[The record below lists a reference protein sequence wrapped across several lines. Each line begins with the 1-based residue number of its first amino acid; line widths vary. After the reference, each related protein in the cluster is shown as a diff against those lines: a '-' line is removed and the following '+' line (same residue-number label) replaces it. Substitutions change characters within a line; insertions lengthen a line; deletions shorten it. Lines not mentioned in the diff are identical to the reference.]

1 MFFSLPRMYKI
12 GILSVITI
20 VIFSFAF
27 YYFIQTVTENSVRS
41 NLLAEQ
47 IDRQRTATRSL
58 SQHIGSDLT
67 LVMTVLDGLTNSIY
81 LEQGE
86 LYSEKVKSVME
97 EKYALIN
104 DLKYKTINDIVD
116 KIFILDSNDVVTA
129 GLSQAGANQYLGADF
144 SQREWVKE
152 AKRDL
157 KPVFSKGFER
167 QGIYT
172 IYIAVPIINQENN
185 QYMGLIGASIPTE
198 KFFARYGNVHD
209 INSQFLV
216 LFDKNGTI
224 LAVGADRSLVGKNFF
239 GKTVQNFIAHNEI
252 LNNLTRTL
260 LSGNATYAIYDYGRT
275 ERINTAQPIL
285 VQNIPTYFLEVVTPT
300 KVIFS
305 KIAETLFTERLKG
318 YSLLV
323 AVFASIAALTIFLL
337 KWSNIMEKEV
347 IKRTNALNKS
357 NVKLGVMSHVLKN
370 SNLSLQKANEQLS
383 QNDKLQKEFINMAA
397 HELRTPIQPI
407 LGLTDVLRDHIS
419 DSHQSKLLDI
429 IMRNARRLQRLSGDI
444 LDVSK
449 IESSLLKISKS
460 PVDLNEKIKTVIND
474 IQNGYDTESN
484 KNVKFLFQPKDSITV
499 YADRDRIYQVL
510 SNLMN
515 NAIKFT
521 KNGTVTINTNL
532 NHKTDN
538 HNKEAIV
545 TITDT
550 GSGIAPEIMP
560 KLFSKFV
567 TSSQTGT
574 GLGLFISK
582 GIIDAHG
589 GRIWAE
595 NNSNGVG
602 ASFSFSLPLNHFN

>member
-1 MFFSLPRMYKI
+1 MFFSLPRIYKI

-20 VIFSFAF
+20 VIFSFALF
-27 YYFIQTVTENSVRS
+27 YFIQTVTENSVRS

-81 LEQGE
+81 LQQGE
-86 LYSEKVKSVME
+86 IYSEKAKSVME
-97 EKYALIN
+97 DKYETIN
-104 DLKYKTINDIVD
+104 DKKYKTINDIID
-116 KIFILDSNDVVTA
+116 KIFVLDNNDVVTA

-216 LFDKNGTI
+216 IYDRNGTI

-260 LSGNATYAIYDYGRT
+260 LRGNSSYAIYDYGRT

-285 VQNIPTYFLEVVTPT
+285 VQNTPTYFLEVVTPT
-300 KVIFS
+300 KEIFS
-305 KIAETLFTERLKG
+305 KIGETLFTERLKG

-323 AVFASIAALTIFLL
+323 AVFASVAALTIFLL

-357 NVKLGVMSHVLKN
+357 NVRLGVMSQDLRN

-383 QNDKLQKEFINMAA
+383 QHDKLQKEFINMAA

-419 DSHQSKLLDI
+419 DSHQSKLLDV

-460 PVDLNEKIKTVIND
+460 PIDLNEKIRTVIND
-474 IQNGYDTESN
+474 IQNGYDREN
-484 KNVKFLFQPKDSITV
+484 NNNIKFFFQPKESITV
-499 YADRDRIYQVL
+499 DADRDRIYQVL
-510 SNLMN
+510 SNLLN
-515 NAIKFT
+515 NAVKFT
-521 KNGTVTINTNL
+521 KNGTVTINASV
-532 NHKTDN
+532 NHKTNN

-545 TITDT
+545 TVTDT

-582 GIIDAHG
+582 GIVEAHG

-595 NNSNGVG
+595 NNSNGMG

>member
-1 MFFSLPRMYKI
+1 MVLSLPRIYKI
-12 GILSVITI
+12 GIISVITI
-20 VIFSFAF
+20 VILSFALF
-27 YYFIQTVTENSVRS
+27 YYIQTVTENSVRS

-81 LEQGE
+81 LQQGE
-86 LYSEKVKSVME
+86 MYSEKAKSVME

-104 DLKYKTINDIVD
+104 DLKYKTINEIVD
-116 KIFILDSNDVVTA
+116 KIFVLDNNDVVTA

-260 LSGNATYAIYDYGRT
+260 LSGNSTYAIYDYGRT

-305 KIAETLFTERLKG
+305 KIAQTLFTERLKG

-357 NVKLGVMSHVLKN
+357 NVKLGVMSQDLRN

-449 IESSLLKISKS
+449 IESRLLKISKS
-460 PVDLNEKIKTVIND
+460 PVDLNEKIKTVMND

-521 KNGTVTINTNL
+521 KSGTVTINTSL

-582 GIIDAHG
+582 GIIEAHG

>member
-1 MFFSLPRMYKI
+1 MFFSLPRIYKI

-20 VIFSFAF
+20 VIFSFALF
-27 YYFIQTVTENSVRS
+27 YFIQSVTENSVRS

-47 IDRQRTATRSL
+47 IDRQRIATRSL

-81 LEQGE
+81 LQQGE
-86 LYSEKVKSVME
+86 IYSEKAKSVME
-97 EKYALIN
+97 DKYE
-104 DLKYKTINDIVD
+104 TINDKEYQTINEIVD
-116 KIFILDSNDVVTA
+116 KIFVLDNNDVVTA

-172 IYIAVPIINQENN
+172 IYIAVPIINQENS

-216 LFDKNGTI
+216 IYDKNGTI

-260 LSGNATYAIYDYGRT
+260 LSGNSSYAIYDYGRT

-285 VQNIPTYFLEVVTPT
+285 VQNTPTYFLEVVTPT
-300 KVIFS
+300 KEIFS
-305 KIAETLFTERLKG
+305 KIGETLFTERLKG

-323 AVFASIAALTIFLL
+323 AVFAAVAALTIFLL

-347 IKRTNALNKS
+347 IKRTDALNKS
-357 NVKLGVMSHVLKN
+357 NVRLGVMSQDLRN

-419 DSHQSKLLDI
+419 DSHQSKLLDV

-460 PVDLNEKIKTVIND
+460 PIDLNEKIRTVIND

-484 KNVKFLFQPKDSITV
+484 NNVKLFFQPKESITV
-499 YADRDRIYQVL
+499 YADRDRIYQVV
-510 SNLMN
+510 SNLLN
-515 NAIKFT
+515 NAVKFT
-521 KNGTVTINTNL
+521 KNGTVTVNTSL
-532 NHKTDN
+532 NHKTNN

-567 TSSQTGT
+567 TSSQNGT

-582 GIIDAHG
+582 GIIEAHG

-595 NNSNGVG
+595 NNSNGMG
-602 ASFSFSLPLNHFN
+602 ASFSFSLPLNHLN

>member
-1 MFFSLPRMYKI
+1 MFLSLPRIYKI

-20 VIFSFAF
+20 VIFSFALF
-27 YYFIQTVTENSVRS
+27 YFIQTVTENSVRS

-81 LEQGE
+81 LQQGE
-86 LYSEKVKSVME
+86 IYSEKAKSVME
-97 EKYALIN
+97 DKYETIN
-104 DLKYKTINDIVD
+104 DKKYKTINEIID
-116 KIFILDSNDVVTA
+116 KIFVLDNNDVVTA
-129 GLSQAGANQYLGADF
+129 GLSQAGANQHLGADF

-167 QGIYT
+167 QDIYT

-216 LFDKNGTI
+216 IFDRDGTI

-260 LSGNATYAIYDYGRT
+260 LSGNSTYGIYDYGRT

-285 VQNIPTYFLEVVTPT
+285 VQNTPTYFLEVVTPT
-300 KVIFS
+300 KEIFS
-305 KIAETLFTERLKG
+305 KIGETLFTERLKG

-323 AVFASIAALTIFLL
+323 AVFASVAALTIFLL

-357 NVKLGVMSHVLKN
+357 NVKLGVMSQDLRN

-407 LGLTDVLRDHIS
+407 LGLTDILRDSVS
-419 DSHQSKLLDI
+419 DSHQSKLLDV

-449 IESSLLKISKS
+449 IESSLLKVSKS
-460 PVDLNEKIKTVIND
+460 PIDLNEKIKTVIND

-510 SNLMN
+510 SNLLN

-521 KNGTVTINTNL
+521 KNGTVTINTSL
-532 NHKTDN
+532 NHKTNN

-567 TSSQTGT
+567 TSSQNGT

-582 GIIDAHG
+582 GIIEAHG